1 MAGGVWCTGGSG
13 EAGLSSEAGGAGG
26 EISTTSSCG
35 EHPASC
41 DRRSETTQSVMHIV
55 TSIGFILLIYRLYL
69 ASKYSYGA

>member
-1 MAGGVWCTGGSG
+1 MAARVWCTGGSG

-41 DRRSETTQSVMHIV
+41 DER
-55 TSIGFILLIYRLYL
+55 
-69 ASKYSYGA
+69 